1 LASRGTTLVEH
12 LLLPSFQDTGWNS
25 RSHSEESNC
34 GGRVSTGIN
43 DPALYPLPFN
53 GGSFR
58 QSLLTVEAYRLSV
71 CSSGVYFSSFQA
83 PGRTVPRL
91 SVALQLLTSLRHRF
105 YFIPQAETAPVPAG
119 ICLISVVQPATPE
132 GTSPGRLTG

>member
-34 GGRVSTGIN
+34 GGSVSTGIN

-58 QSLLTVEAYRLSV
+58 QSLL
-71 CSSGVYFSSFQA
+71 
-83 PGRTVPRL
+83 
-91 SVALQLLTSLRHRF
+91 
-105 YFIPQAETAPVPAG
+105 
-119 ICLISVVQPATPE
+119 
-132 GTSPGRLTG
+132 